1 MEQICFKETN
11 FKVDVEITIAM
22 LSSLLAMQIVNGVT
36 S

>member
-1 MEQICFKETN
+1 MEQICFKDTI

-22 LSSLLAMQIVNGVT
+22 LSSLLAMQILNGVT